1 MGVIIRVILMFVF
14 IQFVVLITVM
24 AVSLLLVRHE
34 VPVLGREPGQET
46 RGQSF
51 AFVIHLPRRVLRS
64 VVRLAQSMHLPSV
77 P

>member
-1 MGVIIRVILMFVF
+1 MGVIIRVILMFLF

-34 VPVLGREPGQET
+34 VPVLGRETGQEA

-51 AFVIHLPRRVLRS
+51 AFVMHLPRRVLRS
-64 VVRLAQSMHLPSV
+64 VVHRAQSMHLPGV
-77 P
+77 H

>member
-1 MGVIIRVILMFVF
+1 MGVIIRVILMFLF

-34 VPVLGREPGQET
+34 VPVLGREPGHEA
-46 RGQSF
+46 RGPSL

-64 VVRLAQSMHLPSV
+64 VVRRAQSMHLHGV
-77 P
+77 H